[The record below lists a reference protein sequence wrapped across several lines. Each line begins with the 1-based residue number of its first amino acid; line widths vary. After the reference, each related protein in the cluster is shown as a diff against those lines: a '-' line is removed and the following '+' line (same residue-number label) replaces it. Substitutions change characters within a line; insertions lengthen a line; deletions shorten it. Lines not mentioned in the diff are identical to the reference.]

1 MSIQPEF
8 PFTAV
13 IGQSRFKLALKLA
26 AIDPRIGGLLVS
38 GPRGTAK
45 STLAR
50 GLPEIVPDPVAFVNL
65 PLGASEEM
73 LTGTLDLQRALG
85 EKQVAFSPG
94 LFARAHGGVLYVDE
108 INLLPDNLVDLL
120 LDVASGGINHVERDG
135 ISHRHEAR
143 FILLGTMNPEEGELR
158 TQLQDRF
165 GMSVRIQER
174 FNVQERVEIARQRE
188 LFERDPVTYCRRRQS
203 EQDALRDVLQQA
215 IRLRENVDCP
225 EDMRMEIAERCL
237 AADVDG
243 LRADIVW
250 IRAALAHAALG
261 GVTRVRLDDVDAVE
275 GLVLDHRRRDRKS
288 CPSDAPPES
297 PASSPSERHGRQGR
311 EDGDWGQMPPLGQP
325 TAAVSKYRAAVSAS
339 GADSV
344 DRRNGSAFS
353 RRQGRR
359 GYGSRLSGYMGSR
372 LDWFR
377 TLAANPGQWPLSRL
391 RFRRRRCGDPVLHLI
406 LLDTSASTLRNS
418 RLADAKAAILD
429 IAEQAYLDRA
439 QLAILGFGN
448 QQVRML
454 LSNRRTPR
462 GLRCLLDRIEG
473 GGGTPLRS
481 VIERAA
487 QYQEVMH
494 RTQPELRFCTYLIT
508 DGRSSASLSG
518 LALRGDTVL
527 IDMETS
533 RIRRGR
539 ATEIAETLGAAYHP
553 LPA

>member
-13 IGQSRFKLALKLA
+13 IGQSKFKLALKLT
-26 AIDPRIGGLLVS
+26 AIDPCIGGLLVS

-50 GLPEIVPDPVAFVNL
+50 GMPDIVPGPIAFVNL

-73 LTGTLDLQRALG
+73 LTGTLNLQKALG

-94 LFARAHGGVLYVDE
+94 LFAKAHQGVLYVDE

-120 LDVASGGINHVERDG
+120 LDVASSGINHVERDG

-143 FILLGTMNPEEGELR
+143 FILLGTMNPEEGALR

-165 GMSVRIQER
+165 GISVRIQER
-174 FNVQERVEIARQRE
+174 FSVQERVEIARQRE
-188 LFERDPVTYCRRRQS
+188 LFEQDPVAYCRSRQS
-203 EQDALRDVLQQA
+203 EQDALRTVLQEA
-215 IRLRENVDCP
+215 IRLRENVSCP
-225 EDMRMEIAERCL
+225 DDLRVEIAERCL
-237 AADVDG
+237 AANVEG

-250 IRAALAHAALG
+250 IRAAMAHAALG
-261 GVTRVRLDDVDAVE
+261 GGVHVRLDDVNAVE
-275 GLVLDHRRRDRKS
+275 DLVLDHRRRDSTPRS
-288 CPSDAPPES
+288 SDSPPES
-297 PASSPSERHGRQGR
+297 PAGPAERNDKEKR
-311 EDGDWGQMPPLGQP
+311 EDGDWGQMPPLGQR
-325 TAAVSKYRAAVSAS
+325 TAAASKYRVAATMVAA
-339 GADSV
+339 GFMQRGDS
-344 DRRNGSAFS
+344 STFS
-353 RRQGRR
+353 RRQGDR
-359 GYGSRLSGYMGSR
+359 GYGSRLSGHMGNR

-391 RFRRRRCGDPVLHLI
+391 RFRRRRCGDPVLHLV

-418 RLADAKAAILD
+418 RLADAKAAILN

-448 QQVRML
+448 QQVKVL

-462 GLRCLLDRIEG
+462 GLRSLLDRIEG

-481 VIERAA
+481 AIERAA
-487 QYQEVMH
+487 QYQEAM
-494 RTQPELRFCTYLIT
+494 RRMQPELRFRTYLIT
-508 DGRSSASLSG
+508 DGRSSASLGG

-527 IDMETS
+527 VDMEAS

-539 ATEIAETLGAAYHP
+539 AVEIAETLGADYHP